1 MITKFNSK
9 LEKAMCI
16 LLGTL
21 TVLFGVAMLFSSDFA
36 KFFAPYGIAVVTIM
50 LVTLLE
56 PIKKAIENTKS
67 SDLSL
72 VLWVVGSMSMG
83 FATLIFSDYAVY
95 LNVVVIVMLAVTTL
109 TFFIIRD
116 IMPIFFAPVVAFA
129 IFMNRVAEF
138 LVIFNLLLLLGAMI
152 NHKFVN
158 KQIGDK
164 MQLNKIGGD

>member
-21 TVLFGVAMLFSSDFA
+21 TVLFFSSDFA

-50 LVTLLE
+50 LVTILE
-56 PIKKAIENTKS
+56 PIKKAIENTKL

-72 VLWVVGSMSMG
+72 VLWAVGSMSMG

-116 IMPIFFAPVVAFA
+116 
-129 IFMNRVAEF
+129 
-138 LVIFNLLLLLGAMI
+138 
-152 NHKFVN
+152 
-158 KQIGDK
+158 
-164 MQLNKIGGD
+164 